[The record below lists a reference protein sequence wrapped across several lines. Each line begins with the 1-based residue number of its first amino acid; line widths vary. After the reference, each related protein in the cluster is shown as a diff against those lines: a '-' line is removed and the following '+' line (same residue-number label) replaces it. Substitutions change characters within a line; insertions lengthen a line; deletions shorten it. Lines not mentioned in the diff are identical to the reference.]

1 LRPELAKTGEL
12 RRTPLPKESYCITR
26 VTVVEWLKLPLVPV
40 MVSVAVP
47 IGVLRFVVMVSVLDP
62 DPVIELGLKVAV
74 ARDGSPLTLRP
85 TVPVN
90 PFSAPTVTAYM
101 VLDPRVTVCEAGD
114 AAMLKSG
121 ATPCWLIQIGADH
134 ISSPELSVT

>member
-1 LRPELAKTGEL
+1 MVA
-12 RRTPLPKESYCITR
+12 
-26 VTVVEWLKLPLVPV
+26 WLKAPLVPV
-40 MVSVAVP
+40 IVSVFVP
-47 IGVLRFVVMVSVLDP
+47 AGVLLAVVMVSVLDP
-62 DPVIELGLKVAV
+62 DPAMELGLKLAV
-74 ARDGSPLTLRP
+74 AREGSPLTLRL

-90 PFSAPTVTAYM
+90 PFSAPTVTLYV

-121 ATPCWLIQIGADH
+121 APPGWLIQIGADH